1 MNNEE
6 IKENIER
13 LAEIMDA
20 ASMVRIGQELKD
32 ELETIMN
39 YLKVMKVV
47 EIVTA
52 DGKGFSFTDEAYKD
66 LFINARDNF

>member
-13 LAEIMDA
+13 LAEIMAA

-39 YLKVMKVV
+39 YLKAMQVV
-47 EIVTA
+47 EILTA
-52 DGKGFSFTDEAYKD
+52 DGKGFSFTNETYKD